1 MWTAPLRSSR
11 AFTDAEGFCGEGLEG
26 NSQSRRKTEHPGE
39 ERFLGSRLDVEGKL
53 RTSNRTR
60 TRKRIGAVNSLNP
73 QHGDAATVR

>member
-11 AFTDAEGFCGEGLEG
+11 AFTDAEGFCGEGPEG

-39 ERFLGSRLDVEGKL
+39 ERFLGSRLDVKGKL
-53 RTSNRTR
+53 RAGNRTGSGKR
-60 TRKRIGAVNSLNP
+60 TDGVDRLNP